1 MHISDAYG
9 LLTRVSRFACPGMPP
24 YTPEGR
30 PTMDDKE
37 DNALK
42 GLEGNYDNPTGSKL
56 TKSTK
61 QMLRA
66 AEDFLARHP
75 DKTNNLSK

>member
-1 MHISDAYG
+1 
-9 LLTRVSRFACPGMPP
+9 
-24 YTPEGR
+24 
-30 PTMDDKE
+30 MDDKE